1 MVGLLDT
8 LTFDQQ
14 STMVYIGYFNR
25 AADSGGFS
33 FWSGQNTKAQG
44 QGQSAADAIKN
55 IANSFTPQTET
66 HALYPFLSTATFD
79 PKNADTVASIGS
91 LVDGIYA
98 NLFGRTPAANDGG
111 RLYWVNQILT
121 GAVGIGESVLL
132 IANGATGADATLLQN
147 KITVALDFTTR
158 TGMANL
164 GITSAPPDLLLAAKS
179 APGVTDGIALQDAAV
194 TAGKSITTTYINRVS
209 GPTLTLSGS
218 VLNPAT
224 IDASVGNTVNFAISA
239 DSGSDS
245 AYSGPGSS
253 LADLTIRNMT
263 GTKDISDL
271 TGVDMLGKVN
281 VTMATGETTLNLD
294 LGAAGNPALFAGGE
308 TRGNGIGITGVKA
321 INITSNGVFS
331 NGSFSNTV
339 QFYAGSIAGSVD
351 GITTTVTGS
360 TGLEL
365 GRELPFFPKAA
376 FQGVIK
382 TGETINAGA
391 FTGALTYHSS
401 GKGDTVTGG
410 SGSDKFFT
418 GAKDVITTGAGSDIV
433 NLNLT
438 NYVSPTAADI
448 TFITDFAA
456 GTDKIQT
463 FTPGPFGFT
472 TNGFGPTTAFYDDTG
487 STMPGGKL
495 DLASAA
501 QQAFKDF
508 VGGGAEQAN
517 SVVSFRFSANLYD
530 AISVNGTFA
539 SSGYFDS
546 GNNRAANIIVKIT
559 GATGTQTSND
569 FLLNDLQL

>member
-224 IDASVGNTVNFAISA
+224 IDASVGNTVNFAI
-239 DSGSDS
+239 
-245 AYSGPGSS
+245 
-253 LADLTIRNMT
+253 R
-263 GTKDISDL
+263 
-271 TGVDMLGKVN
+271 
-281 VTMATGETTLNLD
+281 
-294 LGAAGNPALFAGGE
+294 AL
-308 TRGNGIGITGVKA
+308 VP
-321 INITSNGVFS
+321 VW
-331 NGSFSNTV
+331 
-339 QFYAGSIAGSVD
+339 
-351 GITTTVTGS
+351 
-360 TGLEL
+360 
-365 GRELPFFPKAA
+365 
-376 FQGVIK
+376 
-382 TGETINAGA
+382 
-391 FTGALTYHSS
+391 
-401 GKGDTVTGG
+401 
-410 SGSDKFFT
+410 
-418 GAKDVITTGAGSDIV
+418 
-433 NLNLT
+433 
-438 NYVSPTAADI
+438 
-448 TFITDFAA
+448 
-456 GTDKIQT
+456 
-463 FTPGPFGFT
+463 
-472 TNGFGPTTAFYDDTG
+472 
-487 STMPGGKL
+487 
-495 DLASAA
+495 
-501 QQAFKDF
+501 
-508 VGGGAEQAN
+508 
-517 SVVSFRFSANLYD
+517 
-530 AISVNGTFA
+530 
-539 SSGYFDS
+539 
-546 GNNRAANIIVKIT
+546 
-559 GATGTQTSND
+559 QTS
-569 FLLNDLQL
+569 L